1 VEAAAVEAA
10 AEVDG
15 GGRDCGGA
23 EEGLVAWRGLAAA
36 EAAAAAAAAK
46 EAAAAAAA
54 KEAAAAAAASA
65 EGVHA

>member
-1 VEAAAVEAA
+1 VEAA

-15 GGRDCGGA
+15 VGRDCGGA
-23 EEGLVAWRGLAAA
+23 EEGRVAWRGLAAA
-36 EAAAAAAAAK
+36 EVVA
-46 EAAAAAAA
+46 EAAAA